1 MLGKSFELDFIKSIT
16 CELKVSYLIWFLVLI
31 KWNALAKLMD
41 SCKSLSK
48 LRQYKYDIPKFFLC
62 INLIVR

>member
-1 MLGKSFELDFIKSIT
+1 MLGESFELDFIESFT
-16 CELKVSYLIWFLVLI
+16 CEPKGSYLIWFLVLI

-48 LRQYKYDIPKFFLC
+48 LRQYRYDIPRF
-62 INLIVR
+62 VYV